1 MGIAADIVMIV
12 VAGFFGGLIA
22 QRLGQPLLVGYI
34 IAGVLVGPNTG
45 GPTVG
50 DVHEI
55 ELLAEI
61 GVALLLFALGLEL
74 SFKDLQ
80 RVRGVALIGG
90 PIQIILSML
99 LGYSIGVYALD
110 WTVTEAI
117 WLGAMVSLSSTMVT
131 LKILVSQ
138 GTANTLASRV
148 MIGMLIVQD
157 LAVAPMLIALPKLND
172 IEAALPD
179 LIWAAVQAFGFLAA
193 MIFVG
198 VRVIPWALKKIIYL
212 REHELFLV
220 AVLALG
226 VGVGYG
232 TYLFGLSFA
241 FGAFVAGMV
250 LSESELSHQALAD
263 IIPLRD
269 IFGLLF
275 FASAGMLFDPQFLF
289 DHFGKVALTV
299 GLVIGGKALI
309 FGLVARAFGYGNRA
323 PWIIG
328 LGLAQ
333 IGEFAFVLARTGV
346 ATDSISNDVYSLVL
360 TATLATMI
368 LSPALSK
375 LSEPL
380 YGLWRRFVPQE
391 ELLTTFNLP
400 QEELKDHVV
409 VAGYGRT
416 GRAAVEV
423 MRRVEVPFVVVDFD
437 HERITKCM
445 NAGIPA
451 IWGDSTRAQALE
463 AAGIEHARL
472 LFLTIPDAGTIR
484 MVVERARGLNP
495 KIEVVARALYADHLR
510 ELHELGV
517 SNAVQPELEGGLAMV
532 RALLNHYQTP
542 ADRIIAFS
550 EAVRREVYGPLSEE
564 VLPPSGL
571 QVLDTIGKAH
581 PNLEIAWAIVGA
593 GAPAAG
599 RTLGDLHLR
608 RETGASVVALVRN
621 GEALPNPGADL
632 VIHEGD
638 LAALLGAA
646 DQREHARRLL
656 GGAPPSA
663 F

>member
-34 IAGVLVGPNTG
+34 VAGVLVGPNTA
-45 GPTVG
+45 GPSVG
-50 DVHEI
+50 DAHEI

-74 SFKDLQ
+74 SFKDLA
-80 RVRGVALIGG
+80 RVRKVALIGG

-99 LGYSIGVYALD
+99 LGYGIGVGFLG
-110 WTVTEAI
+110 WESTEAI

-157 LAVAPMLIALPKLND
+157 LAVAPMLIALPKLSD
-172 IEAALPD
+172 LEAAVPEL
-179 LIWAAVQAFGFLAA
+179 LWAAVEATVFLAL

-198 VRVIPWALKKIIYL
+198 VRVIPWALKKIIYF

-275 FASAGMLFDPQFLF
+275 FASVGMLFDPQFLF
-289 DHFGKVALTV
+289 DRFGDVALTV
-299 GLVIGGKALI
+299 VLVILGKALI

-333 IGEFAFVLARTGV
+333 IGEFAFVLSRTGV
-346 ATDSISNDVYSLVL
+346 ATGSISDDVYSMIL
-360 TATLATMI
+360 TVTLATMI
-368 LSPALSK
+368 LSPLLAK

-380 YGLWRRFVPQE
+380 YRVWRRAVPQA
-391 ELLTTFNLP
+391 ELLQTFNVV
-400 QEELKDHVV
+400 QDELKDHVV

-416 GRAAVEV
+416 GRAAVQV
-423 MRRVEVPFVVVDFD
+423 MSRLNVPFIVVDFD
-437 HERITKCM
+437 HERIERCLA
-445 NAGIPA
+445 AGIPA
-451 IWGDSTRAQALE
+451 IWGDSTRPQTLE
-463 AAGIEHARL
+463 AAGMDHARL
-472 LFLTIPDAGTIR
+472 LFLTIPDTGTIH
-484 MVVERARGLNP
+484 MVVEKARALNP
-495 KIEVVARALYADHLR
+495 NIKIVARALYSDHLR
-510 ELHELGV
+510 ELHEMGV
-517 SNAVQPELEGGLAMV
+517 QNAVQPELEAGLAMV
-532 RALLNHYQTP
+532 RALLHYYQTP
-542 ADRIIAFS
+542 ADRIMAFS
-550 EAVRREVYGPLSEE
+550 DAVRDEAYGPLSEE
-564 VLPPSGL
+564 VLATTGM

-581 PNLEIAWAIVGA
+581 PDLEIDWTKVSA
-593 GAPAAG
+593 GSAAAG
-599 RTLGDLHLR
+599 HTIGDLHLR
-608 RETGASVVALVRN
+608 RETGASVVAVLRN
-621 GEALPNPGADL
+621 GTALTNPGAEL
-632 VIHEGD
+632 RLEAGD
-638 LAALLGAA
+638 LAALLGGSE
-646 DQREHARRLL
+646 QRERARSLL
-656 GGAPPSA
+656 TG
-663 F
+663 